1 MKVETKRYS
10 EKTGKWETTFEESA
24 SQSENHT
31 GRNFLIFCIVM
42 TALGIIY
49 VQYQK
54 NHSSSYYMPD
64 EIDNPC
70 IAYKC

>member
-1 MKVETKRYS
+1 M
-10 EKTGKWETTFEESA
+10 WE
-24 SQSENHT
+24 SQSDNQT
-31 GRNFLIFCIVM
+31 ALRFLIFCIV
-42 TALGIIY
+42 TIALGIIY